1 MLPPGPPRSG
11 WVQQVAGANR
21 RWRLPFRYRGSRR
34 ESAVAQLFSL
44 GHIRTMSTKHETP
57 ILTRVLYVF
66 GVATIIIGVIS
77 GGVICA
83 ESLSTGITII
93 IGSIFAGIIYI
104 GIGQAVDFL
113 ARTAFS
119 TDRLCTILETSIT
132 ERLRAIESSS
142 SAAPVAPTLAGSS
155 ARYYYSTNGEQT
167 GPVDATDLRMM
178 RKDGLVTDDTAV
190 LREGETAWRKFRD
203 YLALSR

>member
-1 MLPPGPPRSG
+1 M
-11 WVQQVAGANR
+11 NK
-21 RWRLPFRYRGSRR
+21 
-34 ESAVAQLFSL
+34 
-44 GHIRTMSTKHETP
+44 THETP
-57 ILTRVLYVF
+57 ILTRVLRTF
-66 GVATIIIGVIS
+66 GWATIIIGVIS
-77 GGVICA
+77 GAVICA
-83 ESLSTGITII
+83 NDSMSAGIAII

-104 GIGQAVDFL
+104 GIAQTVDYL

-142 SAAPVAPTLAGSS
+142 YTPVAPTTSS
-155 ARYYYSTNGEQT
+155 TSKVGYFYSTDGTQQ

-178 RKDGLVTDDTAV
+178 RKDGLVTDDTPV
-190 LREGETAWRKFRD
+190 LREGETAWRTFRD